1 MRICPS
7 LDIGFDMNLGKIS
20 AKFLNRK
27 FDNPTQ
33 DYHCVNARSADS
45 ERRRNPAYLK
55 AASPTH
61 APHPMSKKPA
71 MRPTHLLA
79 RLGMVFSTKTNT
91 LSTAIQKRFITPAT
105 NSRAINTQQHA
116 TQQAP
121 FRNPILS
128 APLVPSRQ

>member
-33 DYHCVNARSADS
+33 DYYCVNARSADS
-45 ERRRNPAYLK
+45 ECRRNPAYLK
-55 AASPTH
+55 AANPTH

-71 MRPTHLLA
+71 IRPTHLFSRPAL
-79 RLGMVFSTKTNT
+79 VFSLKTNT
-91 LSTAIQKRFITPAT
+91 LMTAIQKRF
-105 NSRAINTQQHA
+105 
-116 TQQAP
+116 
-121 FRNPILS
+121 
-128 APLVPSRQ
+128 